1 MNTYRVKY
9 EMGMFDEL
17 TMQILRWIALSIV
30 TFGIATLFYPFYF
43 IRFLAERITI
53 VEEISRVAPAP
64 PNEIGERE
72 QATKGMMTSLHS
84 RESDRSQHG

>member
-30 TFGIATLFYPFYF
+30 TFGIATLFCPFYF
-43 IRFLAERITI
+43 IRFLA
-53 VEEISRVAPAP
+53 
-64 PNEIGERE
+64 
-72 QATKGMMTSLHS
+72 
-84 RESDRSQHG
+84 